1 MERSTH
7 KEVSTQM
14 KNHANSPA
22 HQVSRRH
29 VFGLAGVGAGLAL
42 TASSCGSGGSG
53 SGGSGGSA
61 GGVLTGAEL
70 AEQVQANTPHS
81 ELSFLIEPDYP
92 SVGGSTPGY
101 TTMPSELETSVAEI
115 PGAGSTF
122 TVMSPAWWTTPPSL
136 GDNAYYDAMN
146 EALGA
151 TLDFQPSDG
160 NVYADKI
167 QTVLASP
174 RSMPDWIVLPS
185 WNIPPRFI
193 EGVENMFADLTD
205 HLKGEGIKDYPNL
218 ARLDPAT
225 WQYCMFNGRIYG
237 LPYPS
242 EMTTDAF
249 FYRRDL
255 FGSLG
260 LEVPTSGDELLKVL
274 ADATDPNAN
283 RWGCE
288 DIWTG
293 IQLMHGLPPTFRQE
307 GGNLVHRFETPEFKE
322 SVAFLTAVI
331 EQGSMHPDA
340 VAGTGNA
347 KDRFEAG
354 QTVVTNDGV
363 GSWHESLSRVR
374 PGNPDFDPMA
384 MEFFAPDGG
393 APTLFRGS
401 PVNIF
406 SFLKRTDDQERVKE
420 ALRVADFC
428 AAQFGTTEKN
438 LLSYGEEGV
447 HHTLDADGIPQL
459 TDQGSREVTSTYEF
473 VAQSAIV
480 NAKVQF
486 PEYVKDSSEWMA
498 RQSEFVE
505 DPLFYGIQIQEP
517 AEFGSLG
524 QPIDDLVVDISRGRA
539 SIDDLDAAVET
550 WRSDGGDGLR
560 EFYAEFLG

>member
-1 MERSTH
+1 MTST
-7 KEVSTQM
+7 
-14 KNHANSPA
+14 PLGRI
-22 HQVSRRH
+22 SRRQA
-29 VFGLAGVGAGLAL
+29 FGLAGAGAGIAL
-42 TASSCGSGGSG
+42 TASACGGGGSG
-53 SGGSGGSA
+53 SDAASGE
-61 GGVLTGAEL
+61 VLTGSEL
-70 AEQVQANTPHS
+70 AEQVQANTPNS

-92 SVGGSTPGY
+92 SVNGSTPGY
-101 TTMPSELETSVAEI
+101 STIPGDLETSVPET

-136 GDNAYYDAMN
+136 GSNAYYDVMN

-160 NVYADKI
+160 NAYADKI

-185 WNIPPRFI
+185 WNIPARFV
-193 EGVENMFADLTD
+193 EGVGNMFADLTD
-205 HLKGEGIKDYPNL
+205 HLKGDGIKDYPNL

-225 WQYCMFNGRIYG
+225 WQYCMFNGRIFG

-242 EMTTDAF
+242 ELITDAF

-255 FGSLG
+255 FGELD
-260 LEVPTSGDELLKVL
+260 LEVPTSGDELLEVL
-274 ADATDPNAN
+274 EEATDPGAN

-288 DIWTG
+288 DIWNG
-293 IQLMHGLPPTFRQE
+293 IQLMYALPATFREE
-307 GGNLVHRFETPEFKE
+307 GSELVHRFETPEFKQA
-322 SVAFLTAVI
+322 VAFLTKVI

-354 QTVVTNDGV
+354 QTVVMTDGV
-363 GSWHESLSRVR
+363 GGWHESLARVR
-374 PGNPDFDPMA
+374 PANPDFDPMA
-384 MEFFAPDGG
+384 MDFFAPGGG
-393 APTLFRGS
+393 APTLFRGH

-406 SFLKRTDDQERVKE
+406 SFLKKTDDEERIKE
-420 ALRVADFC
+420 ALRIADFC

-447 HHTLDADGIPQL
+447 HHTIDADGIPQL
-459 TDQGSREVTSTYEF
+459 TEQGKREVTSTYEF
-473 VAQSAIV
+473 LAQPAIA
-480 NAKVQF
+480 NAHVQF

-517 AEFGSLG
+517 AEFGSLS
-524 QPIDDLVVDISRGRA
+524 QPVDDLVVDISRGRT
-539 SIDDLDAAVET
+539 SIDALDDAVEK
-550 WRSDGGDGLR
+550 WRADGGDELR